1 MNIWEIILL
10 VIAVSVILVVVYGFS
25 RPRKSY
31 IFRTIEIQSTPEKV
45 FEQAYSLKKF
55 VKNWS
60 PWTARDEN
68 ALHEYNDIN
77 EGVGASYKWKG
88 HPKKMGYGEMKI
100 IAVEENRSVKSKL
113 YFGGRGNAIV
123 TLSIAQKDS
132 ENVSVKWDFT
142 SDSGNNPVSRIFGSM
157 MDKFLGPDYELG
169 LQKLKITCE
178 NN

>member
-10 VIAVSVILVVVYGFS
+10 IFAFIVILVVVYGFS

-31 IFRTIEIQSTPEKV
+31 IFRTIEVKSSPEKV
-45 FEQAYSLKKF
+45 FEQTNSLQHF

-68 ALHEYNDIN
+68 AVHEYNDII

-88 HPKKMGYGEMKI
+88 HPKKVGYGEMEI
-100 IAVEENRSVKSKL
+100 IAVKENESVTSKL
-113 YFGGRGNAIV
+113 YFGGRGDAIV
-123 TLSIAQKDS
+123 TLSITPINNEKV
-132 ENVSVKWDFT
+132 NVKWDFT
-142 SDSGNNPVSRIFGSM
+142 SDSGNNPVSRIFGSL

-169 LQKLKITCE
+169 LKKLKTFCE

>member
-1 MNIWEIILL
+1 MNILEIILL

-31 IFRTIEIQSTPEKV
+31 IFRTIEIKSTPEKV
-45 FEQAYSLKKF
+45 FEQACSLKKF

-68 ALHEYNDIN
+68 AVHEYNDIS

-88 HPKKMGYGEMKI
+88 HPKKVGYGEMEI
-100 IAVEENRSVKSKL
+100 IAVKENESVKSKL
-113 YFGGRGNAIV
+113 YFGGRGDAIV
-123 TLSIAQKDS
+123 TLSITKIDN
-132 ENVSVKWDFT
+132 ENVTVKWDFT
-142 SDSGNNPVSRIFGSM
+142 SDSGNNPVSRIFGSL

-169 LQKLKITCE
+169 LKKLKTTCE
-178 NN
+178 NK